1 MWWRRLARRTH
12 RRPASNRWKTW
23 SERERERGIYIYV
36 YVYVYTRLRQATRY
50 TRELMPL
57 THRSHLPGLS
67 YGDIFDRAIIPNT
80 IYTARAT
87 HALFAITV
95 RDSAPDRR
103 QHALR
108 PCKEF

>member
-1 MWWRRLARRTH
+1 MWWRRLAHAHTDVQ
-12 RRPASNRWKTW
+12 PATGGKRGA
-23 SERERERGIYIYV
+23 SEKERGIYIYV

-80 IYTARAT
+80 IYTARAR
-87 HALFAITV
+87 
-95 RDSAPDRR
+95 RDARVIRHNRPR
-103 QHALR
+103 Q
-108 PCKEF
+108 CT